1 MASASYSLPQ
11 KILDEMIVDEGPE
24 GRDITGDGTV
34 LFHRTK
40 RRDAPVIGKR
50 HPKKGDECIVRWRE
64 RWTDGMNI
72 SDGDEPCILGQQS
85 THVVGENTLPYEP
98 PGIHDA
104 LPLMEI
110 GDTVR
115 LRLHV
120 SKTSN
125 RLEPAACE
133 LELVTFYRVDDC
145 DGLRRK
151 VARHNEELY
160 KGITPLSDVSVRKS
174 VVEGFSAFKLAAE
187 GALVDA
193 PEGAE
198 AYRGRARDFELGK
211 ALNGLCEGDI
221 ALVEAGDTIY
231 RIDVEL
237 VRSVVDC
244 SEEGDESVLKLEISA
259 PAHSEPAV
267 RGVKGDVKLRVAS
280 GLWVIDD
287 EIVGDVDCTPG
298 VGSDPEFMALS
309 SLSPPLRLAVARMAV
324 DETAEVTFV
333 DAERSDKAEARYRI
347 VLEGVRN
354 AVDLGDGVAYKVL
367 NKGAHG
373 PSPEPLDD
381 VVVCVEEMDVTALPL
396 NLTWTLDDDD
406 ENVAGAALEKVVT
419 RLRPGERA
427 SVDFKGKGP
436 MDATRGVVTLERIHR
451 RQALIDLK
459 PRQRIERAA
468 DMKARGNRAFASK
481 DFAKA
486 VRRYGGGIDAAA
498 KDLEP
503 DLDEEAV
510 KERRALASALY
521 LNRAAARLELKE
533 FKGALSDC
541 DEVLER
547 EPLHIKALY
556 RRGRCCLE
564 MDDWPAAKK
573 AFASVLEIDEANKD
587 ARRGLL
593 KVREAVKRQKALD
606 RARFGGK
613 TVAKGFSEARPAPA
627 APAVAKPPEPTPANR
642 RSAVTAGLVIAGM
655 FVAVAAIG
663 WYGLLG

>member
-50 HPKKGDECIVRWRE
+50 HPKAGDECIIRWRE

-72 SDGDEPCILGQQS
+72 SDGDEPCIVGTQS
-85 THVVGENTLPYEP
+85 THVVGENTIPYEP

-145 DGLRRK
+145 DGLKRK

-160 KGITPLSDVSVRKS
+160 KGITPLADVSVRKS

-221 ALVEAGDTIY
+221 ALVEAGDSIH
-231 RIDVEL
+231 RIDVER
-237 VRSVVDC
+237 VRPVVDC

-267 RGVKGDVKLRVAS
+267 RGTKGDVKLRVCLLYTS
-280 GLWVIDD
+280 
-287 EIVGDVDCTPG
+287 
-298 VGSDPEFMALS
+298 
-309 SLSPPLRLAVARMAV
+309 
-324 DETAEVTFV
+324 
-333 DAERSDKAEARYRI
+333 
-347 VLEGVRN
+347 
-354 AVDLGDGVAYKVL
+354 
-367 NKGAHG
+367 
-373 PSPEPLDD
+373 PSPRD
-381 VVVCVEEMDVTALPL
+381 
-396 NLTWTLDDDD
+396 
-406 ENVAGAALEKVVT
+406 
-419 RLRPGERA
+419 
-427 SVDFKGKGP
+427 
-436 MDATRGVVTLERIHR
+436 
-451 RQALIDLK
+451 
-459 PRQRIERAA
+459 
-468 DMKARGNRAFASK
+468 
-481 DFAKA
+481 
-486 VRRYGGGIDAAA
+486 
-498 KDLEP
+498 
-503 DLDEEAV
+503 
-510 KERRALASALY
+510 
-521 LNRAAARLELKE
+521 
-533 FKGALSDC
+533 
-541 DEVLER
+541 
-547 EPLHIKALY
+547 
-556 RRGRCCLE
+556 
-564 MDDWPAAKK
+564 
-573 AFASVLEIDEANKD
+573 
-587 ARRGLL
+587 
-593 KVREAVKRQKALD
+593 RQKS
-606 RARFGGK
+606 RMP
-613 TVAKGFSEARPAPA
+613 S
-627 APAVAKPPEPTPANR
+627 
-642 RSAVTAGLVIAGM
+642 SA
-655 FVAVAAIG
+655 
-663 WYGLLG
+663 